1 VRRLIFGFLGAAL
14 ILPIVIVVLGGIAR
28 LLFAMSD
35 ESGAIIVD
43 RVVLAVAVLW
53 LVDLVLLVIVQ
64 ALTSVLPDPPR
75 RD

>member
-28 LLFAMSD
+28 LLFAMGD

-43 RVVLAVAVLW
+43 RVALAAAVVW
-53 LVDLVLLVIVQ
+53 LVDLVLLLIVQ
-64 ALTSVLPDPPR
+64 SLTSVIADPSR